1 MTLKLR
7 TSIFISVVFTI
18 LFGIVSTIIV
28 VLFSN
33 YRKEE
38 FKERLEEKAMTTIKL
53 LIEVK
58 EVDNQLLK
66 VIDQNSINQL
76 YNEKTLVFD
85 SDYKLIYSSLDDTKI
100 NWHKSDLEFL
110 KKHKSFFKKDGE
122 NEIYGV
128 FYDSNSKDYFALI
141 SANDNFGNRKLS
153 YLIYLLLGAYVIFT
167 TATWLLT
174 FYVVKRQVAPLDYF
188 LKNISSINEH
198 NLESRLQIN
207 NASKNEIDL
216 IGKEFNFMMNRIE
229 AAYQKQKEFTAQAS
243 HELRTPLARIS
254 AQLENQQLVAKAMD
268 KVFFK
273 GILADVN
280 QLNELLNSLLILSKA
295 ESQTQRIN
303 ETARV
308 DEAIYN
314 SIEKTHKQFSDFK
327 VNLSIS
333 NDDSIENLLIQK
345 CNQQLLEIAIS
356 NLLKN
361 AYLYSDN
368 QQVNIEIKQLSQQLV
383 VVMSNTGETLS
394 KEEEPNLFQSF
405 MRGANAQH
413 KTGFG
418 LGLKIVA
425 RILNAYHYKISYRSE
440 PRLNQFIIVF

>member
-1 MTLKLR
+1 M
-7 TSIFISVVFTI
+7 
-18 LFGIVSTIIV
+18 
-28 VLFSN
+28 
-33 YRKEE
+33 
-38 FKERLEEKAMTTIKL
+38 A
-53 LIEVK
+53 
-58 EVDNQLLK
+58 
-66 VIDQNSINQL
+66 
-76 YNEKTLVFD
+76 KT
-85 SDYKLIYSSLDDTKI
+85 
-100 NWHKSDLEFL
+100 
-110 KKHKSFFKKDGE
+110 
-122 NEIYGV
+122 
-128 FYDSNSKDYFALI
+128 SNSKDYFALI

-153 YLIYLLLGAYVIFT
+153 YLIYLLIGAYVIFT

-368 QQVNIEIKQLSQQLV
+368 QQVNIEIKELSQQLV